1 MSRVGKNPI
10 PLPGGVQ
17 VSVNGLDVVVKG
29 PKGTLTQ
36 TVADGIEVKV

>member
-10 PLPGGVQ
+10 NIPGGVQ
-17 VSVNGLDVVVKG
+17 IMLAAVRSSVKG

-36 TVADGIEVKV
+36 M